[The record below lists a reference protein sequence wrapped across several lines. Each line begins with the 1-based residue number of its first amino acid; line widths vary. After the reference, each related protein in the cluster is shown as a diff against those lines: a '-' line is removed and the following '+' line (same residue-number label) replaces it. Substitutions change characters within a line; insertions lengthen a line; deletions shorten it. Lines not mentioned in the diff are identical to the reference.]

1 MDMKTIKP
9 FRFKKIKDYKTFF
22 IKDGLVT
29 NFKKPK
35 FPLVLIL
42 KIHKPG
48 IFELPSNFQII
59 TD

>member
-1 MDMKTIKP
+1 MKP
-9 FRFKKIKDYKTFF
+9 FRFKKFKNIKTFF
-22 IKDGLVT
+22 IKDGIIT

-35 FPLVLIL
+35 FPLIVIF

-48 IFELPSNFQII
+48 IFELPDNFKIV